1 MKFSRSSGV
10 LLHVSSLPGVDGIGD
25 LGKSAFDFV
34 DFLVN
39 TKTRY
44 WQVLP
49 LNPTGYGNSPYQG
62 LSATAGNPLFIA
74 LDDLV
79 PIGLL
84 AKNDLAHRPHFSR
97 GKIDFGSVIP
107 WKTDKLHLAFLNFKK
122 QQPADLVSQF
132 KSFCRKNKNWLDD
145 YALFMTI
152 KEHQA
157 LHSWET
163 WPKELRFRDPAA
175 LKKFQKENSEQVEE
189 QKFQQF
195 LFFTQWLK
203 VKTYAN
209 DHGVQ
214 IIGDIPIFVGYDCAD
229 TWTNPDLFY
238 FDKDLKPTVVA
249 GVPPDFFSKTGQ
261 LWGNPLYDWKKH
273 KASGYAWW
281 IERIAQ
287 TLNLVDIL
295 RLDHFRGFAGYYEI
309 PSGSKTAEHGRW
321 VKGPGKDLF
330 DALYKHF
337 GNLPFIAEDLGVM
350 TPDVIELR
358 ERYKLPGMK
367 IVQFGFNP
375 SPETGF
381 IPHNFDKN
389 AVAYTGTHDNSTAM
403 GWFRSVPKIAQEN
416 FRAYTGRTKETVSHA
431 MIRIL
436 WQSVVLFAI
445 TPMQDL
451 LELGDEA
458 RMNFPGT
465 LGNNWEWKMDKKWN
479 SAKLQKWLLEINQLY
494 NRS

>member
-1 MKFSRSSGV
+1 MKFNRSSGV

-25 LGKSAFDFV
+25 LGKPAFDFV
-34 DFLVN
+34 DFLVS
-39 TKTRY
+39 TKTRF

-74 LDDLV
+74 LDDLI
-79 PIGLL
+79 PMGLL
-84 AKNDLAHRPHFSR
+84 SKKDLVHRPHFSR
-97 GKIDFGSVIP
+97 RKIDFGSVIP
-107 WKTDKLHLAFLNFKK
+107 WKTGKLHQAFSNFQKL
-122 QQPADLVSQF
+122 QPAELVSQF
-132 KSFCRKNKNWLDD
+132 KSFCRKNKSWLDD
-145 YALFMTI
+145 FALFMTI
-152 KEHQA
+152 KEQQDLQA
-157 LHSWET
+157 WDT
-163 WPKELRFRDPAA
+163 WPQELRFRDSAG
-175 LKKFQKENSEQVEE
+175 LKKFQKEHSEQVEE
-189 QKFQQF
+189 QKFLQF
-195 LFFTQWLK
+195 LFFTQWLR
-203 VKTYAN
+203 VKAYAN
-209 DHGVQ
+209 ERGVQ
-214 IIGDIPIFVGYDCAD
+214 VIGDIPIFVGYDCAD
-229 TWTNPDLFY
+229 TWTNPGLFH

-273 KASGYAWW
+273 KASGYTWW
-281 IERIAQ
+281 IERIKQ
-287 TLNLVDIL
+287 TMNMVDII

-309 PSGSKTAEHGRW
+309 PAGSKTAEFGKW

-337 GNLPFIAEDLGVM
+337 GDLPFIAEDLGVM

-358 ERYKLPGMK
+358 ERYQLPGMK

-375 SPETGF
+375 NPETGF
-381 IPHNFDKN
+381 IPHNFDNN
-389 AVAYTGTHDNSTAM
+389 AVAYTGTHDNSTAA
-403 GWFRSVPKIAQEN
+403 GWFHSVSKSAQEN
-416 FRAYTGRTKETVSHA
+416 FRAYTGRTKESVSHA

-436 WQSVVLFAI
+436 WQSVALFAI

-451 LELGDEA
+451 LDLGDEA

-465 LGNNWEWKMDKKWN
+465 LGGNWEWKMNKKWN
-479 SAKLQKWLLEINQLY
+479 SPKLQKWLLEINQLY